1 MKYDCFIGI
10 GNYSKY
16 FLLILGICL
25 FKFLK
30 QSLFNFFQIYPPSQS
45 GIFGFQPILNGH
57 FVIQSIYTYIS
68 YIIFSLLLKLITKR
82 LSKNDD
88 SNILESQTSRNQSL
102 KIISQSRSFDSEP
115 DKINTKKL
123 LKAIAICTV
132 IVIHVDFSKVMFLY
146 DVILFNI
153 WTFYIIFILLFM
165 KRHFIIQIFRHQKY
179 SMIFVIVICTILLL
193 LSTFFSYNEQS
204 DKNAYQKVKAITGSY
219 SYFLLFLFLFI
230 ILNCMTA
237 FFLVYSKAL
246 MEIEMI
252 PPYII
257 ILITGII
264 GLILNLIL
272 LAFTSRFKCTMNNFI
287 KNICIAFSNEG
298 AYYDNL
304 LIYFSNM
311 KLKYNDSSKSKE
323 FFIEIFVVY
332 PFYLIFSFL
341 EFACQM
347 FAVYY
352 LDPNYILIKD
362 PIYFGIL
369 RLILLFYNIKNL
381 STYLY
386 IYQFFLLE
394 FAEIFAFLGYL
405 VYLEILE
412 LRFCGLDQ
420 DLRRKIIART
430 AKETNKTLNEM
441 QIISDDNSQNG
452 KGMDDSFVSNED
464 YIF

>member
-102 KIISQSRSFDSEP
+102 KIISQSRSFDTEP
-115 DKINTKKL
+115 DKINKRKL

-146 DVILFNI
+146 DVTLFNI

-193 LSTFFSYNEQS
+193 LSTFFPYNEQS

-311 KLKYNDSSKSKE
+311 KLKYNDSSRSKE

-420 DLRRKIIART
+420 DLKRKIIART
-430 AKETNKTLNEM
+430 ANETNKTLNEM
-441 QIISDDNSQNG
+441 QIISDDNSQNS

>member
-1 MKYDCFIGI
+1 MKFSCFIGI

-16 FLLILGICL
+16 FLLILGICI

-45 GIFGFQPILNGH
+45 GIFGFQPVLNGH

-68 YIIFSLLLKLITKR
+68 YIIFSLLLKLISKK
-82 LSKNDD
+82 LSKNND
-88 SNILESQTSRNQSL
+88 SNILERQMTRNQTF
-102 KIISQSRSFDSEP
+102 KIKSRSKTFEDEP
-115 DKINTKKL
+115 DKFSIKKL
-123 LKAIAICTV
+123 LKAIAICSV
-132 IVIHVDFSKVMFLY
+132 IVIHADFSKVMYLY
-146 DVILFNI
+146 DISLFNI

-193 LSTFFSYNEQS
+193 LSTFFPYNKQS
-204 DKNAYQKVKAITGSY
+204 DLNAYQKVKALTGSY
-219 SYFLLFLFLFI
+219 YYFILFLFLFI

-252 PPYII
+252 PPYIL

-272 LAFTSRFKCTMNNFI
+272 LTFTSCFKCTMNNFI
-287 KNICIAFSNEG
+287 RNICITFINEG
-298 AYYDNL
+298 SYYDNL

-311 KLKYNDSSKSKE
+311 KSKYNNSLTKKE
-323 FFIEIFVVY
+323 FFVERFVVY

-352 LDPNYILIKD
+352 LNPNYILIKD
-362 PIYFGIL
+362 PIYFGLL
-369 RLILLFYNIKNL
+369 RLVLLFYNIKNL

-394 FAEIFAFLGYL
+394 FAEIFAFFGYL

-412 LRFCGLDQ
+412 LKFCGLDK
-420 DLRRKIIART
+420 DLKRKIIKRNDL
-430 AKETNKTLNEM
+430 ETNKTLNEL
-441 QIISDDNSQNG
+441 QLISDDSSYNSKDMN
-452 KGMDDSFVSNED
+452 DSFASNED
-464 YIF
+464 YTF